1 MENEKVIALFGQA
14 EKGLYYTPIL
24 CRTLPQLVGSVG
36 QPPAGSSGIFYAVQS
51 LLRHYSLLYFRVEEE
66 GYSQQDYLVGLQVLS
81 SQKIIPVSALFMPG
95 VSSKEI
101 IETGIETCRLHH
113 SLLIMSEYDLYDYLT
128 A

>member
-1 MENEKVIALFGQA
+1 MENERTVALFGQA

-24 CRTLPQLVGSVG
+24 CHTLPQLVNNMGQAPSGSL
-36 QPPAGSSGIFYAVQS
+36 GIFYAVQS

-66 GYSQQDYLVGLQVLS
+66 GYSRQDYLVGLKILS
-81 SQKIIPVSALFMPG
+81 SQKVVPISALFMPG
-95 VSSKEI
+95 VSSKEV